1 MLAHAIGDSGLQ
13 VRDHMTWFKHQ
24 MSRTDASHTF
34 ARTVAMKSM
43 SMAVSCRLRL
53 SRQTMQR
60 ALSSY
65 ASTCCLRH
73 GQDSTRTTCTYSAST
88 QKLPTPGVEAVW
100 VCAYTSSVL
109 DMKVALWELGAA
121 VPFCAAF
128 FFLMSFVGFAVR
140 GVCWL
145 ASIWTRIRSSL
156 STRITTPTDRCGR
169 APSLRC
175 NAPSAA
181 GSQTEFSAS
190 ARNRWRQSQ
199 SAARLHRAQ
208 PAPTSL
214 HQCRLHSS
222 RVAIPSPSR
231 RSQWSRTAR

>member
-128 FFLMSFVGFAVR
+128 FFLTFLLFFDVFCWVCSAWGLLAGFDLDTDSIFIVDSDYDTYGQMWTCDLSAMQRALCSGLPEGCAVTWR
-140 GVCWL
+140 RCRASPFGPCWCHGPL
-145 ASIWTRIRSSL
+145 PPCCASPWPSSK
-156 STRITTPTDRCGR
+156 SGD
-169 APSLRC
+169 
-175 NAPSAA
+175 
-181 GSQTEFSAS
+181 
-190 ARNRWRQSQ
+190 
-199 SAARLHRAQ
+199 
-208 PAPTSL
+208 
-214 HQCRLHSS
+214 SS
-222 RVAIPSPSR
+222 
-231 RSQWSRTAR
+231 